1 MLLSIFFKPLKK
13 TFSLK
18 QHVTLKKI
26 IRYGHALT
34 YQQSGLMIN
43 ENNSKTAALII

>member
-18 QHVTLKKI
+18 HVTLKKN